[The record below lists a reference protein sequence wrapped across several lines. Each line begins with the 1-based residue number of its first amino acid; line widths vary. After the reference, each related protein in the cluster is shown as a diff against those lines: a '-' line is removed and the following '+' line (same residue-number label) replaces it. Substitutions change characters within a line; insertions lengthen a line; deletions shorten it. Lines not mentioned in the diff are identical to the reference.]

1 MKCMIECALAS
12 AFLGGSIWTMT
23 ANKNQKLYNMMD
35 EKNKQAFMKIKK
47 ERMTIW
53 LKASLL
59 GLIFSLVYVHYIKE
73 IDENSN
79 VFSHSCMSVLV
90 YFTVQYLFY
99 TFHPKS
105 DWMLN
110 YIENKEQAKIWLD
123 NYKEMK
129 SKWHTGLVLGVIGY
143 LFLCIFMFKN
153 KVQEYD
159 EYETPFMLPNNF
171 NFPGMQSDYESQRIP
186 NVIKILSRA

>member
-1 MKCMIECALAS
+1 
-12 AFLGGSIWTMT
+12 
-23 ANKNQKLYNMMD
+23 
-35 EKNKQAFMKIKK
+35 MKIKK

-143 LFLCIFMFKN
+143 LFLCI
-153 KVQEYD
+153 
-159 EYETPFMLPNNF
+159 L
-171 NFPGMQSDYESQRIP
+171 
-186 NVIKILSRA
+186 